1 MDDKGA
7 GDPLSG
13 TVIGGREGDTDRWPR
28 VTVYD
33 EGIYE
38 ACERGGE
45 RDERRSADIKSGG
58 CSERGSACK
67 RWLPASGS
75 TRLSPVRFG
84 VPRGVPN
91 WYTTSAEWYKLKAPR
106 MIVHSGGVSL

>member
-13 TVIGGREGDTDRWPR
+13 TVIGGREGDADRGPR

-38 ACERGGE
+38 A
-45 RDERRSADIKSGG
+45 
-58 CSERGSACK
+58 
-67 RWLPASGS
+67 
-75 TRLSPVRFG
+75 
-84 VPRGVPN
+84 
-91 WYTTSAEWYKLKAPR
+91 
-106 MIVHSGGVSL
+106 